1 MALFARSENVELD
14 PRTPGPIRRLD
25 LYVAVGTA
33 AFACVAYVAALFTT
47 ELPPKGFAVVLFAAV
62 PLFALVALV
71 VLQSRARAEPDAAL
85 AWVSAGLG
93 VGVVAMGLQLLAF
106 PEVGSDGGV
115 LGTGGQ
121 SRSGLFLLFHLALA
135 AGAVAGALGASLRWW
150 LPSTAAGVVLAG
162 LLAADAVPLPHLLR
176 ADGSYTPALE
186 VAQWSL
192 TALTAGAVVLWVLRV
207 GRAPSALRG
216 WVGVALSLS
225 AYDLALNAIGGAR
238 FQPVWWSSLSVRVA
252 TYGVLAIGCTW
263 SVLGQLRDVEF
274 YSDTELLRREAQ
286 LHSSLGLTR
295 RLLRC
300 AEDLARAV
308 TPDEVATV
316 LCADA
321 VALSGVPHAALL
333 VTHRSA
339 HLQLLGT
346 AGYDASM
353 RARVEHLGWDA
364 PLPGPRAILTG
375 RASFLGTQEEV
386 GAQFPALDGLP
397 MSEAAAAATLPVT
410 VRGETIGVLVLWD
423 TQPRHWSQGQRDLLV
438 GLAAQG
444 GQAVARAQAYEDQA
458 TAANTLQ
465 ESLLPSRLPRRR
477 DVALAARY
485 VAGESGLRVGGD
497 WYDCVEVCDQ
507 QVALVVGDVMG
518 KGLHA
523 AALMGQMRTTL
534 RSLTAID
541 PSPAMVLDALDRV
554 TLDLDPDEI
563 ATVAYILLDSAT
575 GVARVARAG
584 HLPPLLVTPDG
595 AVTPVYDG
603 GSAPLGAPSGPR
615 GEGVLEVPVGSLLVL
630 YSDGMVEDR
639 RTGLDPGMAD
649 LVSAVG
655 ELAVEHRGDPEAM
668 ARALMRAMAGPERD
682 DDMTLLIARYVG
694 APTAPGQPAAAPL
707 VTRRVEAVGPPAATE
722 QAPVGD

>member
-47 ELPPKGFAVVLFAAV
+47 QLPPRGFAVVLFAAV

-71 VLQSRARAEPDAAL
+71 VLQSRAKAERDAAL
-85 AWVSAGLG
+85 AWVSVGLG
-93 VGVVAMGLQLLAF
+93 VGLVAMSLQLICF
-106 PEVGSDGGV
+106 PEVSPGGGV
-115 LGTGGQ
+115 FGTDGQ

-135 AGAVAGALGASLRWW
+135 AGALAGALGASLRWW
-150 LPSTAAGVVLAG
+150 LPGAVAGVVVAG
-162 LLAADAVPLPHLLR
+162 LLAVNAVPLPFFLR
-176 ADGSYTPALE
+176 VDGTYSPALE
-186 VAQWSL
+186 VAQWAL
-192 TALTAGAVVLWVLRV
+192 TALTAVAAVLWVLRV

-238 FQPVWWSSLSVRVA
+238 LQPVWWSSLSVRVA

-263 SVLGQLRDVEF
+263 SVLGQLRDVEL
-274 YSDTELLRREAQ
+274 YSDTELLRREGQ
-286 LHSSLGLTR
+286 LRSSLGLTR
-295 RLLRC
+295 WLLRC
-300 AEDLARAV
+300 ADDLARAV

-333 VTHRSA
+333 VTHGAA

-353 RARVEHLGWDA
+353 RARVERLGWDA
-364 PLPGPRAILTG
+364 PLPGPRALLTG
-375 RASFLGTQEEV
+375 RASFLGTREEI
-386 GAQFPALDGLP
+386 GAQFPALAGLP
-397 MSEAAAAATLPVT
+397 MGDAAAAATLPIR
-410 VRGETIGVLVLWD
+410 VRGESIGVMVVWD
-423 TQPRHWSQGQRDLLV
+423 TQPRHWTQVQQDLLV

-444 GQAVARAQAYEDQA
+444 GQAVARAKAYEDQV

-477 DVALAARY
+477 DVALAAKY

-497 WYDCVEVCDQ
+497 WYDCVEVSDQ

-541 PSPAMVLDALDRV
+541 PSPAVVLDALDRV

-563 ATVAYILLDSAT
+563 ATVAYVLLDSAT

-603 GSAPLGAPSGPR
+603 GSAPLGAPCEAR
-615 GEGVLEVPVGSLLVL
+615 GEGVLELPVESLLVL
-630 YSDGMVEDR
+630 YSDGMVENR
-639 RTGLDPGMAD
+639 RTGLDPGMAE
-649 LVSAVG
+649 LVTAVG
-655 ELAVEHRGDPEAM
+655 ELAVEHRGNPEAM
-668 ARALMRAMAGPERD
+668 ARALMRALAGPERD
-682 DDMTLLIARYVG
+682 DDMTLLIAGYVG
-694 APTAPGQPAAAPL
+694 ARTEPGEPAAAPV
-707 VTRRVEAVGPPAATE
+707 VTRPAEAVGPPAAAE